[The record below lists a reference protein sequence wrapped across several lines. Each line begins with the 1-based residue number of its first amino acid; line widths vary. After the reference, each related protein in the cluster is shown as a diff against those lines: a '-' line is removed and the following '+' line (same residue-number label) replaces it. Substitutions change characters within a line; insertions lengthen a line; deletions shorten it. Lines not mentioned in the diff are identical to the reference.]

1 IDFDFALLI
10 MCSFR
15 YYPKKPVN
23 AFLMWINSAGRKYI
37 RAMHPGISP
46 QEVFVKGSEMWGA
59 MVDEEKF
66 VWQEAARTAMADYK
80 KKLEKWNTHKE
91 QSEKTT
97 QTDETV
103 DRSA

>member
-1 IDFDFALLI
+1 
-10 MCSFR
+10 MPHCGPR
-15 YYPKKPVN
+15 PKKPVN
-23 AFLMWINSAGRKYI
+23 AFLMWINSAGRNFI

-46 QEVFVKGSEMWGA
+46 QEVLMKGSEMWGA
-59 MVDEEKF
+59 MVDEEKV

-80 KKLEKWNTHKE
+80 NKLEKWNTHKE